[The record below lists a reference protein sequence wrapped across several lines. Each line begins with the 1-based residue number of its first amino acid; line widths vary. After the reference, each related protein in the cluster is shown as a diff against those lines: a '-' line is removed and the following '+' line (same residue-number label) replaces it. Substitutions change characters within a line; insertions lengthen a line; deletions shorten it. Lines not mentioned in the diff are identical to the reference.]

1 MRRYLTFILFVV
13 IGCTSR
19 SEKNSFRLGDFKM
32 KSLDGKSLDMS
43 SLEGKTVFINV
54 WATWCKPCIQEMPT
68 IAKAM
73 EMIGDKNV
81 VFLFASSEETSEI
94 TEFAD
99 RKSFPFKY
107 VQLENLEALSIK
119 AIPATFIF
127 SPEGELD
134 FGEEGFRDWSTEEN
148 MTLITKHLNP

>member
-1 MRRYLTFILFVV
+1 MRRYLIFILFVV

-73 EMIGDKNV
+73 EISRKPRHSNMISLNCN
-81 VFLFASSEETSEI
+81 ARPS
-94 TEFAD
+94 
-99 RKSFPFKY
+99 
-107 VQLENLEALSIK
+107 
-119 AIPATFIF
+119 F
-127 SPEGELD
+127 SPSKE
-134 FGEEGFRDWSTEEN
+134 RN
-148 MTLITKHLNP
+148 AMTG